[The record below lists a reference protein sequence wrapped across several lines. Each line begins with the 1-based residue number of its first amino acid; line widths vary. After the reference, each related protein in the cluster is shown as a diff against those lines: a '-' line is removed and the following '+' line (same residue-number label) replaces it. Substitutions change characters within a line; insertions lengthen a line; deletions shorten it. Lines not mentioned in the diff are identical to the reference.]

1 VITGAPREEIDVAA
15 FQHMVAVNLLGVAL
29 CSKHG
34 VRAMLRS
41 GGGAIVNFSSVGA
54 LNAEDRAPLG
64 YAAAKAAAFLASDR
78 ASYVTGAI
86 LAVDG
91 GWSARLA

>member
-1 VITGAPREEIDVAA
+1 MITGAPREEIDVAA

-54 LNAEDRAPLG
+54 LNAEDRG
-64 YAAAKAAAFLASDR
+64 AFLASDR

-86 LAVDG
+86 LAFDG